1 MGDAAVHAVRS
12 VSADDVEKG
21 AIRMPHIQRPAWKKV
36 QSDDRVHR
44 MLLDLIEGSKLPEK
58 KKTKGDFTRVK
69 RLHNLYRTGQL
80 KVAPDGLVTVLHTD
94 SAGNAYNAI
103 SVPASFFPGL
113 VHALHIKLSH
123 PSRAQMQRL
132 VNRFFYCAG
141 HSRIIEEIFAS
152 CTICAALKEI
162 PKELFSQ
169 STVQNS
175 VFGANFS
182 ADVIKKDGQLIFL
195 CREKLSQLTSTRF
208 IPDET
213 ADSLRDSIVMTV
225 LELMPDSGAT
235 VQVDCAPGLQTLAAE
250 SKLNGTV
257 LKKLGIFV
265 DLGRTLNKNKNPV
278 AENAIKEFH
287 KERLKLSPAG
297 GRITEIE
304 RSIITKNINS
314 RIRGRGLTSKEMAFN
329 RDQNSN
335 KVKLSDDDFLSQKQ
349 LNSRIEKHPHEE
361 TKSSTKVE
369 VGDNVFIKFD
379 KSKLRGREMYKI
391 TKLFKKNEEPWAI
404 VQKCE
409 SKFMSKEYEVK
420 LSEIF
425 PILKSPYTN
434 TDKGNLDHDDDGK
447 VNIEDEMDEDKINE
461 KDESITEDEKEVD
474 IQEINKNKARP
485 PKRKAALKSREH
497 FKKIINCLHVK
508 KTSKIQSTLPAP
520 LHGWNYDDWL
530 KNVEDSD
537 DESPEVYADVDSSE
551 DALSEISVSN
561 PTTPFTELLNTLDN
575 ETPALNVARD
585 NAQSSMGLLQMFPT
599 HDEEELLWD
608 HSTSPPEFAPHN
620 LPNVEPASD
629 LLDVALQ
636 PRMLFVA
643 NNDYNNDQES
653 LTSEDSTD
661 DVFADP
667 SILEV
672 SINGTI
678 KFSRSCAFRRKPA
691 NQNTVETEHI
701 IDVAGN
707 LEHGYTAEVEEEPEE
722 NTDDVDDIEQG
733 YTAEVEEEPVPT
745 IDDQARPKR
754 RQKKIDYATFHR
766 LGKK

>member
-1 MGDAAVHAVRS
+1 MFGWRKIDDGWKPIDHTVSPLTRAEEPNTVKQLRSFIGSYKQLSECIEGYAVILGPLERAVAGKESAERLQWTPELSEHFNVAKKALTKVDTIFVPKPTDKLDVYTDYSEDKKAIGGKLVINRKEKDGSVRKLLGGHFSCKLSVHQKNWLPCEGEALGVKLISKHFSQVIRESRNISTIHTDNLPTVHAWKRMKTGAFSASARVASFLTGLSALTVEVVHKPGKEMIVSDYNSRHPNTCNENRCKICKFAYELEKMGDAAVHAVRS

-287 KERLKLSPAG
+287 KERLKLSLAG

-335 KVKLSDDDFLSQKQ
+335 KVKPSDDDFLSQKQ

-391 TKLFKKNEEPWAI
+391 TKLFQKNEEPWAI

-425 PILKSPYTN
+425 PILKSPCTN

-447 VNIEDEMDEDKINE
+447 VNIEDEMDEDKIHE

-474 IQEINKNKARP
+474 
-485 PKRKAALKSREH
+485 
-497 FKKIINCLHVK
+497 
-508 KTSKIQSTLPAP
+508 
-520 LHGWNYDDWL
+520 
-530 KNVEDSD
+530 
-537 DESPEVYADVDSSE
+537 
-551 DALSEISVSN
+551 
-561 PTTPFTELLNTLDN
+561 
-575 ETPALNVARD
+575 
-585 NAQSSMGLLQMFPT
+585 NAQSSMGLL
-599 HDEEELLWD
+599 
-608 HSTSPPEFAPHN
+608 
-620 LPNVEPASD
+620 
-629 LLDVALQ
+629 
-636 PRMLFVA
+636 
-643 NNDYNNDQES
+643 
-653 LTSEDSTD
+653 
-661 DVFADP
+661 
-667 SILEV
+667 
-672 SINGTI
+672 
-678 KFSRSCAFRRKPA
+678 
-691 NQNTVETEHI
+691 
-701 IDVAGN
+701 
-707 LEHGYTAEVEEEPEE
+707 
-722 NTDDVDDIEQG
+722 
-733 YTAEVEEEPVPT
+733 
-745 IDDQARPKR
+745 
-754 RQKKIDYATFHR
+754 
-766 LGKK
+766 